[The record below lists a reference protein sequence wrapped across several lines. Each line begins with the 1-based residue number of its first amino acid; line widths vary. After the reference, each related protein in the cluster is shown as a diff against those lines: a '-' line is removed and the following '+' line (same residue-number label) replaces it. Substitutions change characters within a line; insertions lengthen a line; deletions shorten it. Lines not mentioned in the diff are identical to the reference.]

1 MHPFRVLQVITI
13 MNRGGAE
20 TMIMNY
26 YRAMDRSKIQFDF
39 LVHRTEMGAYD
50 DEIKVL
56 GGNIYHMPALVPKNL
71 QQYIS
76 ALETFFKGH
85 QEYKII
91 HSHLNAYSYWVLKVA
106 KKHHVPIRI
115 AHSHTA
121 IEPFHKKLFLKNID
135 FTTTIKDAVQ
145 SIVRYFVPKVATH
158 YFACG
163 RKAAIWLFGQKNLG
177 KVLILNNAIDAKKF
191 SYNKK
196 SAKANKTKLKLNGE
210 YVIGHVGSFGEPKN
224 HAFLLEVF
232 HQMLQENNNMVLVLV
247 GDGYLRP
254 KIEQR
259 ARDLNISE
267 KVKFMGVQQDIPGLL
282 QAFDLFLFPSL
293 YEGLPVTLI
302 EAQASGLK
310 IFASDSVTEEVVIVN
325 DLVTF
330 LSLKESATSW
340 SKYILENRKYHREET
355 FEKIVEGRY
364 DIQANAKELEELY
377 LNNVTLCAEST
388 DL

>member
-1 MHPFRVLQVITI
+1 M
-13 MNRGGAE
+13 
-20 TMIMNY
+20 
-26 YRAMDRSKIQFDF
+26 
-39 LVHRTEMGAYD
+39 
-50 DEIKVL
+50 
-56 GGNIYHMPALVPKNL
+56 
-71 QQYIS
+71 
-76 ALETFFKGH
+76 
-85 QEYKII
+85 
-91 HSHLNAYSYWVLKVA
+91 
-106 KKHHVPIRI
+106 
-115 AHSHTA
+115 
-121 IEPFHKKLFLKNID
+121 
-135 FTTTIKDAVQ
+135 
-145 SIVRYFVPKVATH
+145 ATH

-232 HQMLQENNNMVLVLV
+232 HQMLQENSNMVLVLV

-325 DLVTF
+325 NLVTF
-330 LSLKESATSW
+330 LPLEESATLW

-364 DIQANAKELEELY
+364 DIQANAKELQQLY
-377 LNNVTLCAEST
+377 LNNVNLCAESM